1 MRQQNQCF
9 ADKITALC
17 YDLHLFQSST
27 DSLEYFV
34 ASTTSKS
41 TKLGRTRKIYCSF
54 CDTYYLGRRIR

>member
-1 MRQQNQCF
+1 MRQENQCL

-17 YDLHLFQSST
+17 YDLRFFRSSI

-34 ASTTSKS
+34 ASTTSIS

-54 CDTYYLGRRIR
+54 CDMYYLGRRTR